1 MKKGYT
7 LIEILLCLG
16 AISLVIIGSF
26 TLFGKFNLSLVNQTV
41 QNNEI
46 YNESILYKELNDVIL
61 DAKYIEFSENSISL
75 NENTVLYL
83 EGNKLYL
90 NNKCLIEKENLKL
103 LVNFNRIFITIG
115 DDIWCFRSIN
125 MEI

>member
-46 YNESILYKELNDVIL
+46 YNKSIVYKELNDIIL
-61 DAKYIEFSENSISL
+61 NAKYIKFDENSISL

-83 EGNKLYL
+83 EDNKLYL
-90 NNKCLIEKENLKL
+90 NNKCLIEKENLKFS
-103 LVNFNRIFITIG
+103 VNLNRIFITIG

>member
-103 LVNFNRIFITIG
+103 SVNFNRIFITIG

>member
-16 AISLVIIGSF
+16 AISLVIVGSF

-46 YNESILYKELNDVIL
+46 YNKSIVYKELNDAIL
-61 DAKYIEFSENSISL
+61 NAEYLEFGENSISL
-75 NENTVLYL
+75 NQNTVLYL
-83 EGNKLYL
+83 EDNKLYL
-90 NNKCLIEKENLKL
+90 NNKCLIEEENLKFS
-103 LVNFNRIFITIG
+103 VNSNRIFITIG
-115 DDIWCFRSIN
+115 DDIWCFKSIN

>member
-16 AISLVIIGSF
+16 AISLVIVGSF

-46 YNESILYKELNDVIL
+46 YNKSIVYKELNDAIL
-61 DAKYIEFSENSISL
+61 NAEYIEFGENSISL
-75 NENTVLYL
+75 NQNTVLYL
-83 EGNKLYL
+83 EDNKLYL
-90 NNKCLIEKENLKL
+90 NNKCLIEEENLKFS
-103 LVNFNRIFITIG
+103 VNSNRIFITIG
-115 DDIWCFRSIN
+115 DDIWCFKSIN

>member
-16 AISLVIIGSF
+16 AISLVIVGSF

-46 YNESILYKELNDVIL
+46 YNKSIVYKELNDAIL
-61 DAKYIEFSENSISL
+61 NAEYIEFNENSISL
-75 NENTVLYL
+75 NQNTALYL

-90 NNKCLIEKENLKL
+90 NNKCLIEEENLSFS
-103 LVNFNRIFITIG
+103 VDSNRVFITIG
-115 DDIWCFRSIN
+115 DDIWCFKSIN